1 MTFLIKKLYINKIFY
16 LFYLSILFNLFI
28 LYIKYG
34 NDIFNKYF
42 FIQYKLLIQY
52 I

>member
-1 MTFLIKKLYINKIFY
+1 MMKRLTKFLNLLKN
-16 LFYLSILFNLFI
+16 LSNDFFD
-28 LYIKYG
+28 KE